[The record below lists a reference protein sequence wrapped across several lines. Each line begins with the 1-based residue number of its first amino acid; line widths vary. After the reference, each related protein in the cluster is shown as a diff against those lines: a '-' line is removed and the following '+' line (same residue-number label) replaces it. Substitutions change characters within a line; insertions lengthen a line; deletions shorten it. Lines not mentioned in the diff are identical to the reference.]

1 MKKQQYDYT
10 IELSVNNNKFN
21 SSLPPGYLQLVDEL
35 SPEEALLRFTKCPIP
50 PDRIDLKYL
59 ENKTTETYIK
69 QQIKVVQLKHQQNS
83 HLFKELNLDDLLII
97 GAFTLESSIYKLL
110 NGWGNTKNRSV
121 NEMIHV
127 SPYLRLLLESLRRLP
142 PRFHYEG
149 FGVRVLSTNVPI
161 LKLAFDNYKEHF
173 ARGKEVNFHSV
184 SSWGKDEN
192 LLKEFMENPQSPEVI
207 ILKCDNIMGYL
218 IEEISMMP
226 QEGEIIVE
234 GPSFFRV
241 LKQPIKVYNSIIVEI
256 EYDFEKSEIMS
267 YLPDPNKG
275 KDPKDQEINRL
286 KQEIQRLKQE
296 NIQIGERFEKEI
308 ERLKTEIGQKEQEK
322 KQIEGSFEQEKKQIE
337 IKLRFQIEERFE
349 KEIERL
355 KKKLK

>member
-1 MKKQQYDYT
+1 
-10 IELSVNNNKFN
+10 
-21 SSLPPGYLQLVDEL
+21 
-35 SPEEALLRFTKCPIP
+35 
-50 PDRIDLKYL
+50 
-59 ENKTTETYIK
+59 
-69 QQIKVVQLKHQQNS
+69 
-83 HLFKELNLDDLLII
+83 
-97 GAFTLESSIYKLL
+97 
-110 NGWGNTKNRSV
+110 
-121 NEMIHV
+121 
-127 SPYLRLLLESLRRLP
+127 
-142 PRFHYEG
+142 
-149 FGVRVLSTNVPI
+149 
-161 LKLAFDNYKEHF
+161 
-173 ARGKEVNFHSV
+173 
-184 SSWGKDEN
+184 
-192 LLKEFMENPQSPEVI
+192 
-207 ILKCDNIMGYL
+207 MGYL

-322 KQIEGSFEQEKKQIE
+322 KQIEGSFEQEKKTN
-337 IKLRFQIEERFE
+337 RD
-349 KEIERL
+349 
-355 KKKLK
+355 